1 MQVVQLLES
10 RKNKLELIA
19 LPFPF
24 PNNAVM
30 NTTNPPTYLPT
41 YLRTYL
47 PTNHLPTYLPTY
59 QHTYLPTYLPT
70 YQPLTNLPTNI
81 PIYLPTLPYLPTSLP
96 TTYLATH
103 LLTYLP
109 TYLPTYQHTDLPTYL
124 PLSGKQLD
132 RIFSWP
138 RAPHNLSQRLSALLI
153 KNWKQKSLPLTEPLM
168 VAAALKKKEQS
179 TVS

>member
-1 MQVVQLLES
+1 M
-10 RKNKLELIA
+10 
-19 LPFPF
+19 PFPF
-24 PNNAVM
+24 PDNAVM

-41 YLRTYL
+41 YIL
-47 PTNHLPTYLPTY
+47 
-59 QHTYLPTYLPT
+59 T
-70 YQPLTNLPTNI
+70 YQPLTNLPTH
-81 PIYLPTLPYLPTSLP
+81 LPTY
-96 TTYLATH
+96 

-109 TYLPTYQHTDLPTYL
+109 TYLPTTYQPTYLLTYLPTYLFTYLPYPTYLPTYLLTYLPTYLPTCQHTDLPTYL

-138 RAPHNLSQRLSALLI
+138 RVPHNLSQRLSALLI

>member
-1 MQVVQLLES
+1 MQVVRLLGS

-24 PNNAVM
+24 PDNAVM

-41 YLRTYL
+41 CLLTYL
-47 PTNHLPTYLPTY
+47 PTYQPLTNLPTYLPTY
-59 QHTYLPTYLPT
+59 QHTYLPTYPTLPT
-70 YQPLTNLPTNI
+70 Y
-81 PIYLPTLPYLPTSLP
+81 
-96 TTYLATH
+96 

-109 TYLPTYQHTDLPTYL
+109 TYLPTCQHTDLSTYL

-132 RIFSWP
+132 RILSWP